1 MTVAER
7 NAEDEIRQLKTSVQC
22 LNRMCQQSDTRELL
36 RSLEKQ
42 VTVLAQS
49 LQRVSSSSEQ
59 FGAVQQEGKVATAIE
74 IVLLHVDNL
83 KRNYEKEHN
92 ELEDARKIL
101 IEHKLLVDDS
111 HYVRPSNRNRSISVV
126 QTTNYVEL
134 SKPRRASTSLS
145 TSLAQKHLE
154 VSSVEVVPRPRSPAA
169 IRKVVCRLADIYL
182 EC

>member
-1 MTVAER
+1 M
-7 NAEDEIRQLKTSVQC
+7 
-22 LNRMCQQSDTRELL
+22 
-36 RSLEKQ
+36 
-42 VTVLAQS
+42 
-49 LQRVSSSSEQ
+49 
-59 FGAVQQEGKVATAIE
+59 ATAIE

-92 ELEDARKIL
+92 ELEDARRIL

-126 QTTNYVEL
+126 QTSNYVEL

-154 VSSVEVVPRPRSPAA
+154 VSTVEVVPRPRSPAA
-169 IRKVVCRLADIYL
+169 IRKVGGSFHSRSW
-182 EC
+182 